1 MRSYRVLGKKE
12 VEKLLQ
18 KYSRAKV
25 IRAVKKAFNLAVV
38 LLVSRIRQE
47 DLSGPTSSKSVSARS
62 GKLRQNVK
70 VKRAVVTATGVEA
83 GVTAGTAYA
92 RVHIGRR
99 GRKTVIRPKN
109 VRWLTIPL
117 EAAKTK
123 AGVARGSARSGVF
136 GETFVMK
143 TKANNLLIMGKR
155 VRQSGKSAGKTFGN
169 LVPLFVLKKKV
180 VIKARVDPRQK
191 VRQVQ
196 RQIPIDVITEL
207 QRG

>member
-1 MRSYRVLGKKE
+1 MLSFNVLGKKE
-12 VEKLLQ
+12 VEKLLR

-25 IRAVKKAFNLAVV
+25 IRATKKSFNLAVV
-38 LLVSRIRQE
+38 LLVSRIRTE
-47 DLSGPTSSKSVSARS
+47 DLSGPTSSKSVSVRS

-70 VKRAVVTATGVEA
+70 AKRAVVTSTGVEA

-109 VRWLTIPL
+109 VRYLTIPL
-117 EAAKTK
+117 DAAKTK

-136 GETFVMK
+136 GDTFVMK
-143 TKANNLLIMGKR
+143 SRSGNLLIMGRR
-155 VRQSGKSAGKTFGN
+155 VRQKGKSAGQTFGN

-191 VRQVQ
+191 VKQVK
-196 RQIPIDVITEL
+196 RQIPIDIITEL